1 MAICGVPPPSLVGG
15 CRLRVPPWG
24 GRVYGFS
31 ARASFAYLLIQS
43 NVWRWRG
50 GWRARPR
57 APPKGVRPNK
67 SVRPRNTAVTTAAVG
82 KMRLDRLHY
91 PHLRTFRTKTLKSL
105 SRNTNMK
112 MYDCHFNWNHFH
124 RQTTA
129 GATLETG
136 MRATVKLLAT

>member
-1 MAICGVPPPSLVGG
+1 MAICGVLPLLVGGGG

-57 APPKGVRPNK
+57 ALLKGVRPNK
-67 SVRPRNTAVTTAAVG
+67 SARPRNTAVTTAAAG
-82 KMRLDRLHY
+82 KMRSYCLH
-91 PHLRTFRTKTLKSL
+91 SL
-105 SRNTNMK
+105 
-112 MYDCHFNWNHFH
+112 H
-124 RQTTA
+124 
-129 GATLETG
+129 
-136 MRATVKLLAT
+136 MR